1 MTEKVLIVSTP
12 DDVLDDGFRIL
23 FVDLNEEQ
31 GSIISQAISNITIN
45 QTLIAYTWKY
55 GDPTDWLLDKK
66 HKSDLIFF
74 NAESQN
80 DTITGYMAAQKNSYY
95 FGTLRDLSGVNKSAV
110 YDASQCK
117 EILERQINY
126 E

>member
-12 DDVLDDGFRIL
+12 DDVSDDGFRIL
-23 FVDLNEEQ
+23 FVDLSNEQ
-31 GSIISQAISNITIN
+31 GSMISQALSSISIN
-45 QTLIAYTWKY
+45 QTVIAYTWKF
-55 GDPTDWLLDKK
+55 DDSADWLLDKK

-117 EILERQINY
+117 EILERQINH